1 MSKTARKIE
10 GSEYERRIQGK
21 VSPKSAEIY
30 KEIKERL
37 ASIDVLGEADAGGD
51 GETAPI
57 NEGRSNPAYCKYLQA
72 FQIKML
78 EEALETDRTGKA

>member
-1 MSKTARKIE
+1 M
-10 GSEYERRIQGK
+10 
-21 VSPKSAEIY
+21 
-30 KEIKERL
+30 